1 MSRFEEIE
9 TFVQTVNAG
18 SFTAAAGQLGIAKS
32 VVSRRVQELEK
43 RLGVQLMIR
52 STRQL
57 SLTDEGQVLYDK
69 AIGLLNDWE
78 QTESLVGQQKAALQG
93 TLRLALPVSFGLLKV
108 GPVITSFL
116 KKHPGVSVDIDFSD
130 RKVDLIAEGFDLAVR
145 IDNMPDS
152 SLIARKIS
160 PITFCAAA
168 SPEYLDTHG
177 NPPSIEELKNHSEL
191 RFGLRERKSWQY
203 TDPSGNSGE
212 FELAST
218 IRATNGEF
226 LRDAAIAG
234 HGIVILP
241 RFIAEAALTSGA
253 LTEILPDYR
262 WHEMNAYA
270 LYPASKHMPLRL
282 RKLIDHLVDC
292 FN

>member
-145 IDNMPDS
+145 ID
-152 SLIARKIS
+152 
-160 PITFCAAA
+160 
-168 SPEYLDTHG
+168 
-177 NPPSIEELKNHSEL
+177 
-191 RFGLRERKSWQY
+191 
-203 TDPSGNSGE
+203 
-212 FELAST
+212 
-218 IRATNGEF
+218 RA
-226 LRDAAIAG
+226 
-234 HGIVILP
+234 
-241 RFIAEAALTSGA
+241 
-253 LTEILPDYR
+253 
-262 WHEMNAYA
+262 
-270 LYPASKHMPLRL
+270 
-282 RKLIDHLVDC
+282 
-292 FN
+292 

>member
-69 AIGLLNDWE
+69 AVGLLNDWE
-78 QTESLVGQQKAALQG
+78 QTEALVGQQNAALQG
-93 TLRLALPVSFGLLKV
+93 TLRLALPVSFGLLRI
-108 GPVITSFL
+108 GPAITSFL
-116 KKHPGVSVDIDFSD
+116 KNHPDVSVDIDFSD
-130 RKVDLIAEGFDLAVR
+130 RKVDLIAEGFDLAIR
-145 IDNMPDS
+145 IGNMPDS
-152 SLIARKIS
+152 SLIARKIA
-160 PITFCAAA
+160 PIDFCAAA
-168 SPEYLDTHG
+168 SPEYLHKHG
-177 NPPSIEELKNHSEL
+177 KPSNVEELKKHAEL
-191 RFGLRERKSWQY
+191 RYGLRDRKSWQY
-203 TDPSGNSGE
+203 TDSTGTTGE

-218 IRATNGEF
+218 IRATSGEF
-226 LRDAAIAG
+226 LRDTAIAG
-234 HGIVILP
+234 HGIVFLP
-241 RFIAEAALTSGA
+241 RFIVEDAFASGV
-253 LTEILPDYR
+253 LIEILTDFTWP
-262 WHEMNAYA
+262 ELNAYA
-270 LYPASKHMPLRL
+270 LYPATKHVPLRL

-292 FN
+292 CS